1 MSERRPR
8 LTAREIIRVL
18 ERRGFFLARSSGSH
32 LIYKNSAGRRVTVP
46 AHAGQTL
53 HPKVLQNILRDMDLT
68 HEELKAELGR

>member
-32 LIYKNSAGRRVTVP
+32 LIYKNTEGRRVTV
-46 AHAGQTL
+46 AGPRRPDAPPESFAKYLAGHGPDT
-53 HPKVLQNILRDMDLT
+53 RRT
-68 HEELKAELGR
+68 